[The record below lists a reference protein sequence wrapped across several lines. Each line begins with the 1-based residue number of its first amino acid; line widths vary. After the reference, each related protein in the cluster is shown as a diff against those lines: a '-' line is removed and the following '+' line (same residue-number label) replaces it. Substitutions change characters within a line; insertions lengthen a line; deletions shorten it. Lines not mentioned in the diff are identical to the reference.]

1 MKIKELHK
9 TVNVAWS
16 PPGQYPILL
25 AAGTAAQQLDASF
38 STNASLDLYSLNLQ
52 QPGYDMQ
59 LSASVPS
66 DQRFHKI
73 IWGSYGN
80 NPAGTII
87 GGCDYGK
94 IKIYSAAKIL
104 ANDANCLISST
115 DKHKG
120 PVRAMDMNP
129 FQSNLLA
136 TGATESEIY
145 IWDLNNTNKPMSPGS
160 KSMPAEDV
168 QHIAWNKQVQH
179 ILASTFSQRCVI
191 WDLKKNE
198 AIIKLTDANSR
209 VRWKSV
215 QWHPDVATQLCLAS
229 EEDQS
234 PIIELWDLRFATSP
248 LKTLQSHQRG
258 VLSIA
263 WNMHDSDLL
272 LSCAKDNRIL
282 CWNPNSDAPN
292 GEVTCELA
300 QTNQWNFDV
309 LWCPRHPG
317 LIVGTSFDGLATVY
331 SLLGGHNQGSAETSN
346 KIADSFP
353 GMDPFTQARPIIQTE
368 PAAFL
373 KKAPKWLRT
382 PVGAS
387 FGFGGKLTI
396 FENEPVDPNMPP
408 NSNRKVFVSQVVT
421 NPELVKRSNELE
433 SVLKSGE
440 FSHFCQGKID
450 SATDEHK
457 RKVWSCINAYFGEN
471 VKLELLTL
479 LGFNITEMDNNL
491 NQYVPQQDIDNLTDG
506 VSNLNNMV
514 NGNAF
519 DGNAA
524 FEAIA
529 AQEQNRKSITPS
541 KAASKSVDT
550 NFKINTSNDDDGLIT
565 QAILLGNIEAAVS
578 LCFENKRYADALIL
592 SMAGGPDLLAR
603 TQYKYF
609 SEHSGSVNSLI
620 NSLVSEN
627 WLDVVKGCDLSSW
640 KEALIGVFTHT
651 KSEERT
657 VLCDILGDRLAA
669 SDNANLRKEAQ
680 ICYICSGNINKTVE
694 TSNCDIQETVELVMI
709 MQKAL
714 ESYLA
719 QDVNIEGS
727 IASVLTT
734 YAEMLASEGDL
745 QAALGYLGNSQEPRI
760 VELRDRL
767 LRSLGHIQSQPQR
780 SNPARNTS
788 YIQNAYGFQQQQQAH
803 HPHHLQQPG
812 PGGLPPP
819 LSQQIKKP
827 VPGLAYQNP
836 AAAAPAW
843 NTVPTKQTFPAQPP
857 GPFGGPIS
865 TQPNATHQLP
875 PDSYANQFG
884 GPPAPMQPMTPAA
897 AVPPP
902 PPPTSATQGPGS
914 RPPSVG
920 PTHGHKS
927 KYILDP
933 SVKSGPS
940 YGSPSGPGGYPQQPA
955 PQMFGV
961 PQSNSGFGASPGS
974 AFHPQPSPYQ
984 PQQPGGGFGGYGGGV
999 GSNPAMNTLYN
1010 PAEPEL
1016 QQRPAQPP
1024 PSLLT
1029 PTPAKVPL
1037 QPQQQPLYDPMMQP
1051 KSGQLPPSGQ
1061 QQQPGYPSDAA
1072 YQPGPPQSSG
1082 WNDPPVSTKN
1092 KPQPVMA
1099 LIVKNEMCA
1108 EHAGSRKWKAKHTQG
1123 VDAKPKSEFQRQ
1135 DPIFHPLGG
1144 AAPPQP
1150 EPTVYQQD
1158 PYAHPQQGYP
1168 NSQPMYNQ
1176 YNHNIPGQQVQQ
1188 FNRPAENLP
1197 PIQPAQIVRA
1207 PEPEKPKAPIPE
1219 EHKQLQSIFN
1229 ELKGQCFENAKNAQV
1244 KRKIDDVSRKLEV
1257 FYDCLREQKIS
1268 QNTLQGLHQICN
1280 LVQSG
1285 NYPEA
1290 LSVHTQLVSG
1300 PDFSQI
1306 ASFMPGIKVLI
1317 QTALQLGVYIR

>member
-1 MKIKELHK
+1 MKRKASTGDCQTSKFKRTFSGNDALSIERFKDAALSQETEDPNIVEETQEIPDSQVQNGCNK
-9 TVNVAWS
+9 TVDVVLETESIKLSETNADGNLNDSSNLFHSDLSCYKQGGLDNNPDKADENEVEANLQKMFES
-16 PPGQYPILL
+16 DNKESSL
-25 AAGTAAQQLDASF
+25 AATEIIKSTGSIADNEVERNLEKMFDNESDDDNEDIRINKANSMNECDVINSLTAEEKSEQVMSPRTDIMKQL
-38 STNASLDLYSLNLQ
+38 
-52 QPGYDMQ
+52 
-59 LSASVPS
+59 LSNHDGESELS
-66 DQRFHKI
+66 ER
-73 IWGSYGN
+73 
-80 NPAGTII
+80 
-87 GGCDYGK
+87 
-94 IKIYSAAKIL
+94 
-104 ANDANCLISST
+104 
-115 DKHKG
+115 KG
-120 PVRAMDMNP
+120 PVRVMDLNP

-136 TGATESEIY
+136 TRATKKEIY

-191 WDLKKNE
+191 WNLKKNE
-198 AIIKLTDANSR
+198 AIIKLTDATSR

-373 KKAPKWLRT
+373 KKAPKRLRT

-433 SVLKSGE
+433 PVLKSGE

-529 AQEQNRKSITPS
+529 AQEQNRKSTTPS
-541 KAASKSVDT
+541 KAASKLADT
-550 NFKINTSNDDDGLIT
+550 NFKINTSSDDDGLIT

-640 KEALIGVFTHT
+640 KEALIGVFIHT

-669 SDNANLRKEAQ
+669 RDNANLRKEAQ

-694 TSNCDIQETVELVMI
+694 TSNCNIQETVELG
-709 MQKAL
+709 
-714 ESYLA
+714 
-719 QDVNIEGS
+719 N
-727 IASVLTT
+727 
-734 YAEMLASEGDL
+734 L

-767 LRSLGHIQSQPQR
+767 LRSLGHIQVQPQR
-780 SNPARNTS
+780 PNPARNTS
-788 YIQNAYGFQQQQQAH
+788 YTQNAYGFQQQQQAH

-865 TQPNATHQLP
+865 NQPNATHQLP
-875 PDSYANQFG
+875 PDPYANQFG

-1016 QQRPAQPP
+1016 QQQLELQKQNAYGFQQQARHPHHLQQPDPIGLPPPLSQQIKKPVPGLIYQNPTAAAPSWNTVQPKQTFPAQPP
-1024 PSLLT
+1024 GPCVGPIST
-1029 PTPAKVPL
+1029 HPNATH
-1037 QPQQQPLYDPMMQP
+1037 
-1051 KSGQLPPSGQ
+1051 QLS
-1061 QQQPGYPSDAA
+1061 A
-1072 YQPGPPQSSG
+1072 
-1082 WNDPPVSTKN
+1082 
-1092 KPQPVMA
+1092 
-1099 LIVKNEMCA
+1099 
-1108 EHAGSRKWKAKHTQG
+1108 
-1123 VDAKPKSEFQRQ
+1123 
-1135 DPIFHPLGG
+1135 
-1144 AAPPQP
+1144 
-1150 EPTVYQQD
+1150 D
-1158 PYAHPQQGYP
+1158 PYANQFRGPP
-1168 NSQPMYNQ
+1168 APMQPDTGCSSASTPTNFGD
-1176 YNHNIPGQQVQQ
+1176 P
-1188 FNRPAENLP
+1188 RPTR
-1197 PIQPAQIVRA
+1197 VR
-1207 PEPEKPKAPIPE
+1207 
-1219 EHKQLQSIFN
+1219 
-1229 ELKGQCFENAKNAQV
+1229 
-1244 KRKIDDVSRKLEV
+1244 DDVVLVRILLDTSAHPSVTLGASLPLLSTKL
-1257 FYDCLREQKIS
+1257 S
-1268 QNTLQGLHQICN
+1268 
-1280 LVQSG
+1280 
-1285 NYPEA
+1285 
-1290 LSVHTQLVSG
+1290 
-1300 PDFSQI
+1300 PDN
-1306 ASFMPGIKVLI
+1306 
-1317 QTALQLGVYIR
+1317 